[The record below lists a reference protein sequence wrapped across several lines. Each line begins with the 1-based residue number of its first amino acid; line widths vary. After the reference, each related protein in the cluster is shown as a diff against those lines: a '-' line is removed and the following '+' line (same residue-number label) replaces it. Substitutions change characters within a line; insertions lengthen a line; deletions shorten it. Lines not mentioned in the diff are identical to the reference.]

1 MAITHHSPQTLTSPL
16 RSVRLAHHINSP
28 IGDRAR
34 RATAETELLRGLLE
48 SHALILNLVAAIA
61 LAFFFGALAQK
72 LRISPLVGYLLAG
85 VAVGPFTPGYVGD
98 TSLAMQFAEIGV
110 ILLMFGVGLK
120 FSLADLWS
128 VRGVAIPGALV
139 QMTAATLLGYG
150 VGTLMGLG
158 AAESLM
164 LGFSLSVASTVV
176 LLRALEDRHLL
187 KTENG
192 RICVGWLVI
201 EDIAIVLGLVLLPTL
216 AGVASGNGGAT
227 WSATLAALALT
238 MGKIGLFVALML
250 FIGGRLFP
258 WLIVQIAHLKSRELL
273 SLGTLTL
280 ALGIAWVAYELFD
293 ASFALG
299 AFLAGVVLNGTKF
312 THRIAEDSLPL
323 RDTFAVLFFVSVGML
338 FDPMTLV
345 RAPIGVLAVVAI
357 IVVGK
362 TAAALAITT
371 LYKLPLRTGM
381 LIAASLAQIGEF
393 SFVLAGMGVSLGLLS
408 SETYNLILASALIS
422 IALNPLLF
430 RLAEHIGDDP
440 EKRAKA
446 PEPASP

>member
-1 MAITHHSPQTLTSPL
+1 M
-16 RSVRLAHHINSP
+16 AHHFNSP
-28 IGDRAR
+28 IGDR
-34 RATAETELLRGLLE
+34 RASDGRNDSIFEVHLE
-48 SHALILNLVAAIA
+48 SHALIVNLVAAIA
-61 LAFFFGALAQK
+61 LAFFFGAIAQR

-85 VAVGPFTPGYVGD
+85 VAVGPFTPGFVGD
-98 TSLAMQFAEIGV
+98 TNLAMQFAEIGV

-128 VRGVAIPGALV
+128 VRGVALPGALV
-139 QMTAATLLGYG
+139 QMTSATLLGYA
-150 VGTLMGLG
+150 VGALMGLG

-201 EDIAIVLGLVLLPTL
+201 EDIAIVLGIVLLSTL
-216 AGVASGNGGAT
+216 AGLANGNGGAN
-227 WSATLAALALT
+227 WSVTLGALGFTIA
-238 MGKIGLFVALML
+238 KIGVFVALML
-250 FIGGRLFP
+250 FIGGRVFP

-312 THRIAEDSLPL
+312 THRIAEESLPL

-345 RAPIGVLAVVAI
+345 RAPIGVFAVVAI

-362 TAAALAITT
+362 SAAALAITT
-371 LYKLPLRTGM
+371 LYKLPLRTGL

-393 SFVLAGMGVSLGLLS
+393 SFVLAGMGVTLGLLS
-408 SETYNLILASALIS
+408 QETYNLILASALIS

-430 RLAEHIGDDP
+430 RFAESFDDGAAAAP
-440 EKRAKA
+440 KA
-446 PEPASP
+446 PESASP

>member
-1 MAITHHSPQTLTSPL
+1 MTSQP
-16 RSVRLAHHINSP
+16 RSVRLGHHINSP
-28 IGDRAR
+28 IGDR
-34 RATAETELLRGLLE
+34 RASDGRHEQFCEVTLE

-61 LAFFFGALAQK
+61 LAFFFGTLAQK
-72 LRISPLVGYLLAG
+72 LRISPLVGYLIAG
-85 VAVGPFTPGYVGD
+85 VAVGPFTPGFVGD
-98 TSLAMQFAEIGV
+98 TPLAMQFAEIGV

-120 FSLADLWS
+120 FSLADLWA

-139 QMTAATLLGYG
+139 QMTAATLLGCG
-150 VGTLMGLG
+150 VGSLMGMR

-176 LLRALEDRHLL
+176 LLRALEERGLV

-201 EDIAIVLGLVLLPTL
+201 EDIAIVLGIVLLPAF
-216 AGVASGNGGAT
+216 AGAASGEST
-227 WSATLAALALT
+227 STMATLAALGLT
-238 MGKIGLFVALML
+238 IGKIAIFVALML
-250 FIGGRLFP
+250 FVGARVFP

-345 RAPIGVLAVVAI
+345 REPVGVLAVVAI
-357 IVVGK
+357 IMIGK
-362 TAAALAITT
+362 TAAALAITS

-381 LIAASLAQIGEF
+381 MIAASLAQIGEF
-393 SFVLAGMGVSLGLLS
+393 SFVLAGMGVTLALLTTG
-408 SETYNLILASALIS
+408 TYNLILASALIS
-422 IALNPLLF
+422 IALNPVLF
-430 RLAEHIGDDP
+430 KLAETLGGGASNGKP
-440 EKRAKA
+440 AT
-446 PEPASP
+446 ASP

>member
-1 MAITHHSPQTLTSPL
+1 ME
-16 RSVRLAHHINSP
+16 
-28 IGDRAR
+28 G
-34 RATAETELLRGLLE
+34 
-48 SHALILNLVAAIA
+48 HALIATLVGAIA
-61 LAFFFGALAQK
+61 LSFFFGFIAKK
-72 LRISPLVGYLLAG
+72 LNLSPLIGYLLAG
-85 VAVGPFTPGYVGD
+85 VAVGPFTPGFVGD
-98 TSLAMQFAEIGV
+98 AGIALEFAEIGV

-120 FSLADLWS
+120 FSLEDLWA
-128 VRGVAIPGALV
+128 VKGVALPGAIV
-139 QMTAATLLGYG
+139 QMTAATLLGYS
-150 VGTLMGLG
+150 VGTLMGLD

-176 LLRALEDRHLL
+176 LLRALEDRNIL

-201 EDIAIVLGLVLLPTL
+201 EDIAIVLGIVLLPAL
-216 AGVASGNGGAT
+216 ATAGNGGGGLT
-227 WSATLAALALT
+227 SAAWMALGLT
-238 MGKIGLFVALML
+238 VGKIAIFVALML
-250 FIGGRLFP
+250 VVGARLFP
-258 WLIVQIAHLKSRELL
+258 WMIVQIAHLKSRELL

-299 AFLAGVVLNGTKF
+299 AFLAGVVLNGSKF

-338 FDPMTLV
+338 FDPMTLI
-345 RAPIGVLAVVAI
+345 RAPLEVLAVVAI
-357 IVVGK
+357 IIVGK
-362 TAAALAITT
+362 GAAALAITS

-393 SFVLAGMGVSLGLLS
+393 SFVLAGLGVRLELLS
-408 SETYNLILASALIS
+408 GDTYNLILAGALIS

-430 RLAEHIGDDP
+430 KLAEHISDKSERAPPKVERDATL
-440 EKRAKA
+440 EKL
-446 PEPASP
+446 S

>member
-1 MAITHHSPQTLTSPL
+1 
-16 RSVRLAHHINSP
+16 V
-28 IGDRAR
+28 
-34 RATAETELLRGLLE
+34 E
-48 SHALILNLVAAIA
+48 SHSLIVNLVAAIA
-61 LAFFFGALAQK
+61 LAFFFGALAQR

-85 VAVGPFTPGYVGD
+85 VAVGPFTPGFVGD
-98 TSLAMQFAEIGV
+98 SSLAMQFAEIGV

-120 FSLADLWS
+120 FSLGDLWA

-158 AAESLM
+158 AAEALM

-176 LLRALEDRHLL
+176 LLRALEERKLV

-201 EDIAIVLGLVLLPTL
+201 EDIAIVLAIVLLPAL
-216 AGVASGNGGAT
+216 AGAAVGNGDTNAAL
-227 WSATLAALALT
+227 SALALT
-238 MGKIGLFVALML
+238 IGKVALFVMLML
-250 FIGGRLFP
+250 FVGARLFP

-280 ALGIAWVAYELFD
+280 ALGVAWVAYELFD

-299 AFLAGVVLNGTKF
+299 AFLAGVVMNGTKF
-312 THRIAEDSLPL
+312 THKIAEDSLPL

-338 FDPMTLV
+338 FDPMTLL

-357 IVVGK
+357 IIIGK
-362 TAAALAITT
+362 GAAALAITSI
-371 LYKLPLRTGM
+371 YKLPLRTGLM
-381 LIAASLAQIGEF
+381 IAASLAQIGEF
-393 SFVLAGMGVSLGLLS
+393 SFVLAGVGVHLELLS
-408 SETYNLILASALIS
+408 AETYNLILAAALIS
-422 IALNPLLF
+422 IALNPVLF
-430 RLAEHIGDDP
+430 ALIDRWSDRQEIQAT
-440 EKRAKA
+440 
-446 PEPASP
+446 PAQT

>member
-1 MAITHHSPQTLTSPL
+1 M
-16 RSVRLAHHINSP
+16 
-28 IGDRAR
+28 
-34 RATAETELLRGLLE
+34 
-48 SHALILNLVAAIA
+48 
-61 LAFFFGALAQK
+61 
-72 LRISPLVGYLLAG
+72 
-85 VAVGPFTPGYVGD
+85 AVGPFTPGFVGD
-98 TSLAMQFAEIGV
+98 TGLAMQFAEIGV

-120 FSLADLWS
+120 FSLADLWA
-128 VRGVAIPGALV
+128 VRGVAVPGALV
-139 QMTAATLLGYG
+139 QMAAATLLGYG
-150 VGTLMGLG
+150 VGALMGLG

-176 LLRALEDRHLL
+176 LLRALEDRKLL
-187 KTENG
+187 YTDNG

-201 EDIAIVLGLVLLPTL
+201 EDIAIVLGIVLLPTL
-216 AGVASGNGGAT
+216 AGFANGGDGAD
-227 WSATLAALALT
+227 WGATLTALALT
-238 MGKIGLFVALML
+238 IGKIGVFVALML
-250 FIGGRLFP
+250 FVGGRVFP

-280 ALGIAWVAYELFD
+280 ALGVAWVAYELFD

-312 THRIAEDSLPL
+312 THRIAEESLPL

-345 RAPIGVLAVVAI
+345 EAPIGVFAVVAI
-357 IVVGK
+357 IMIGK
-362 TAAALAITT
+362 TAAALAITS

-393 SFVLAGMGVSLGLLS
+393 SFVLAGMGVTLELLTQ
-408 SETYNLILASALIS
+408 ETYNLILASALIS

-430 RLAEHIGDDP
+430 KLAESVGGDGDD
-440 EKRAKA
+440 KQKS
-446 PEPASP
+446 EPTEPVAT

>member
-1 MAITHHSPQTLTSPL
+1 ME
-16 RSVRLAHHINSP
+16 
-28 IGDRAR
+28 G
-34 RATAETELLRGLLE
+34 
-48 SHALILNLVAAIA
+48 HALIATLVGAIT
-61 LAFFFGALAQK
+61 LSFFFGFIAKK
-72 LRISPLVGYLLAG
+72 LKLSPLIGYLLAG
-85 VAVGPFTPGYVGD
+85 VAVGPFTPGFVGD
-98 TSLAMQFAEIGV
+98 SGIALEFAEIGV

-120 FSLADLWS
+120 FSLEDLWA
-128 VRGVAIPGALV
+128 VKGVALPGAVV

-150 VGTLMGLG
+150 VGTLMGLD

-176 LLRALEDRHLL
+176 LLRALEDRNVL

-201 EDIAIVLGLVLLPTL
+201 EDIAIVLGIVLLPALATAGTGG
-216 AGVASGNGGAT
+216 AGVT
-227 WSATLAALALT
+227 SAAWMALGLT
-238 MGKIGLFVALML
+238 VGKIAIFVALML
-250 FIGGRLFP
+250 VVGARLFP
-258 WLIVQIAHLKSRELL
+258 WMIVQIAHLKSRELL

-280 ALGIAWVAYELFD
+280 AFGIAWVAYELFD

-299 AFLAGVVLNGTKF
+299 AFLAGVVLNGSKF

-338 FDPMTLV
+338 FDPMTLI
-345 RAPIGVLAVVAI
+345 RAPLEVLAVVAI
-357 IVVGK
+357 IIVGK
-362 TAAALAITT
+362 GAAALAITS

-393 SFVLAGMGVSLGLLS
+393 SFVLAGLGVRLDLLS
-408 SETYNLILASALIS
+408 GDTYNLILAGALIS

-430 RLAEHIGDDP
+430 KLAEHLSDKSEASTP
-440 EKRAKA
+440 A
-446 PEPASP
+446 PASG

>member
-1 MAITHHSPQTLTSPL
+1 YTSLLSLL
-16 RSVRLAHHINSP
+16 RSPPRTPLSP
-28 IGDRAR
+28 YTTLFR
-34 RATAETELLRGLLE
+34 
-48 SHALILNLVAAIA
+48 
-61 LAFFFGALAQK
+61 
-72 LRISPLVGYLLAG
+72 
-85 VAVGPFTPGYVGD
+85 
-98 TSLAMQFAEIGV
+98 SL
-110 ILLMFGVGLK
+110 
-120 FSLADLWS
+120 
-128 VRGVAIPGALV
+128 PGALV

-150 VGTLMGLG
+150 VGALMGLG

-201 EDIAIVLGLVLLPTL
+201 EDIAIVLGIVLLPTL
-216 AGVASGNGGAT
+216 AGLASGNGGAT
-227 WSATLAALALT
+227 WSATLSALALT
-238 MGKIGLFVALML
+238 IGKIGLFVALML

-258 WLIVQIAHLKSRELL
+258 WLIVPIAHLERRALL

-312 THRIAEDSLPL
+312 THRIAEESLPL

-345 RAPIGVLAVVAI
+345 RAPIGVFAVVAI
-357 IVVGK
+357 ILVGK
-362 TAAALAITT
+362 SAA
-371 LYKLPLRTGM
+371 
-381 LIAASLAQIGEF
+381 
-393 SFVLAGMGVSLGLLS
+393 
-408 SETYNLILASALIS
+408 
-422 IALNPLLF
+422 
-430 RLAEHIGDDP
+430 
-440 EKRAKA
+440 
-446 PEPASP
+446 

>member
-1 MAITHHSPQTLTSPL
+1 
-16 RSVRLAHHINSP
+16 
-28 IGDRAR
+28 
-34 RATAETELLRGLLE
+34 
-48 SHALILNLVAAIA
+48 VAAIA
-61 LAFFFGALAQK
+61 LAFFLGALAQR

-85 VAVGPFTPGYVGD
+85 VAVGPFTPGFVGD
-98 TSLAMQFAEIGV
+98 TRLAMQFAEIGV

-120 FSLADLWS
+120 FSIADLWA
-128 VRGVAIPGALV
+128 VRGVAVPGALV
-139 QMTAATLLGYG
+139 QMATATLFGYG

-158 AAESLM
+158 PAESLM

-176 LLRALEDRHLL
+176 LLRALEERGLL
-187 KTENG
+187 KAENG

-201 EDIAIVLGLVLLPTL
+201 EDIAIVLAIVLLPAL
-216 AGVASGNGGAT
+216 AGAVGSESAST
-227 WSATLAALALT
+227 VATLSALGLT
-238 MGKIGLFVALML
+238 IAKIAIFVTLML
-250 FIGGRLFP
+250 FIGGRVFP

-345 RAPIGVLAVVAI
+345 RQPFGVLAVVAI

-362 TAAALAITT
+362 TGAALAITS

-381 LIAASLAQIGEF
+381 MVAASLAQIGEF
-393 SFVLAGMGVSLGLLS
+393 SFVLAGMGVALGLLS
-408 SETYNLILASALIS
+408 ADTYNLILASALIS
-422 IALNPLLF
+422 IALNPLMF
-430 RLAEHIGDDP
+430 RLADAISGG
-440 EKRAKA
+440 
-446 PEPASP
+446 EPDAMKTTTP